1 MHQARTTDGPR
12 AGELRA
18 MTADHRPSS
27 ALTIGGDLTVTR
39 LGFGTARLTGSGC
52 WGPGRDDAN
61 ARAVLRQAVAAGVN
75 LIDTADNYGPDRA
88 EELIA
93 EALHPYPDG
102 LVIATKGGVVRTG
115 PDEWHCAGRPAE
127 LRAACEASLR
137 RLRLTEI
144 PLYQL
149 HRIDPAVP
157 LTDQLGALAELV
169 DEGKIRH
176 IGIDTVTADQLRQAM
191 SITPVASVQN
201 RYNLLYREHGDVLRI
216 CEQHGIAF
224 LPYFPLAGGS
234 LAGPQERAGVV
245 DEIASACRMTPGQVA
260 LAWLLHTSPVTAPT
274 PGTQTPGYL
283 AENLSAARIDLT
295 SDQVRALDLLPS

>member
-1 MHQARTTDGPR
+1 MHQARTTASPP
-12 AGELRA
+12 AGEFRA
-18 MTADHRPSS
+18 ATVGHRPSS
-27 ALTIGGDLTVTR
+27 TLTIGGDLTVTR

-52 WGPGRDDAN
+52 WGPGRDDAT
-61 ARAVLRQAVAAGVN
+61 ARAVLRQAVAGGVN

-93 EALHPYPDG
+93 EALHPYPDD
-102 LVIATKGGVVRTG
+102 LIIATKGGVIRTG

-137 RLRLTEI
+137 RLRLTAI

-157 LTDQLGALAELV
+157 LTDQIGTLTDLV
-169 DEGKIRH
+169 EEGKIRH

-191 SITPVASVQN
+191 AITSIASVQN
-201 RYNLLYREHGDVLRI
+201 RYNLVYREHGDVLRI

-224 LPYFPLAGGS
+224 LPYLPLAGGS
-234 LAGPQERAGVV
+234 LAGSQERAGVV
-245 DEIASACRMTPGQVA
+245 AEIARACQVTPGQVA

-283 AENLSAARIDLT
+283 AENLSAARVVLT
-295 SDQVRALDLLPS
+295 SDQVRALDMLPS

>member
-1 MHQARTTDGPR
+1 MHQARATDGPP
-12 AGELRA
+12 AGELRPA
-18 MTADHRPSS
+18 TADHRPSS
-27 ALTIGGDLTVTR
+27 TLTIGGDLAVTR
-39 LGFGTARLTGSGC
+39 LGFGTARLTGNGC

-61 ARAVLRQAVAAGVN
+61 ARRLLRRAVAEGVN

-93 EALHPYPDG
+93 EALHPYPDD
-102 LVIATKGGVVRTG
+102 LTIATKGGVIRTG

-137 RLRLTEI
+137 RLRLTAI

-157 LTDQLGALAELV
+157 LTDQIGTLTDLQ

-191 SITPVASVQN
+191 SITPIASVQN
-201 RYNLLYREHGDVLRI
+201 RYNLTYREHGDVLRI
-216 CEQHGIAF
+216 CEQYGIAF
-224 LPYFPLAGGS
+224 LPYLPLAGGS
-234 LAGPQERAGVV
+234 LAGSSTRAGVV
-245 DEIASACRMTPGQVA
+245 EEIARERHVTPGQVA

-274 PGTQTPGYL
+274 PGTSTPGHL
-283 AENLSAARIDLT
+283 AENLAAALITLT
-295 SDQVRALDLLPS
+295 SGQVRALDMLAS